1 MSHRPESI
9 DDPYTLALV
18 SNALLALDTGGTKA
32 APYLE
37 RLEGLKREADGG
49 KRVWWQQRPADS
61 TMFYGGGQSGN
72 VETTALATLALVSAH
87 NSPET
92 IRGTLAWLIEQ
103 KQGSGAW
110 GSTQATVLALRALIA
125 GTGEPLG
132 GERLRH
138 IQLTLDG
145 KPLPEIVIGSD
156 QAQVM
161 RQVDL
166 SSQLRPGRHTLQLA
180 DVSGTAV
187 GFQVASSYSVPDSSG
202 RPKASGLAVEVT
214 YDRQQLPVNGM
225 LAAKATVE
233 NKRDQR
239 APMILVELPIPA
251 GFTLETDGF
260 SKLVDAGTIAKFQTR
275 PQTAIVYLRGIDK
288 GARVTLPYHLR
299 ATMPATV
306 SVPPAVAYEYYN
318 SEIRATSRT
327 SQLVVVP
334 ESESKPASPGAS

>member
-1 MSHRPESI
+1 MHGRGDLGRLASTAYVAWAVFGGGAAARAVRRERSSSCWLIRPESI

-18 SNALLALDTGGTKA
+18 SNALLAIDTGWHHRPPPISNGWKVSNA
-32 APYLE
+32 
-37 RLEGLKREADGG
+37 KSDGG

-61 TMFYGGGQSGN
+61 TMFYGGGPSGN
-72 VETTALATLALVSAH
+72 VETTALATLALLSAH
-87 NSPET
+87 NGPET
-92 IRGTLAWLIEQ
+92 IRGALAWLIEQ

-145 KPLPEIVIGSD
+145 KPLPEIVIRSD

-180 DVSGTAV
+180 DVSGTAA
-187 GFQVASSYSVPDSSG
+187 GFQVVSSYSVPDSSG

-225 LAAKATVE
+225 LPRRRRWRT
-233 NKRDQR
+233 N
-239 APMILVELPIPA
+239 
-251 GFTLETDGF
+251 
-260 SKLVDAGTIAKFQTR
+260 GTSGR
-275 PQTAIVYLRGIDK
+275 R
-288 GARVTLPYHLR
+288 
-299 ATMPATV
+299 
-306 SVPPAVAYEYYN
+306 
-318 SEIRATSRT
+318 
-327 SQLVVVP
+327 
-334 ESESKPASPGAS
+334 